1 MNAVWLGL
9 GFIIGLLVMKYME
22 NKEFKDK
29 INESIKN
36 LFKKKS

>member
-1 MNAVWLGL
+1 MDIVWFAIGFILGL
-9 GFIIGLLVMKYME
+9 IVMKYLE

-29 INESIKN
+29 VNESIKN